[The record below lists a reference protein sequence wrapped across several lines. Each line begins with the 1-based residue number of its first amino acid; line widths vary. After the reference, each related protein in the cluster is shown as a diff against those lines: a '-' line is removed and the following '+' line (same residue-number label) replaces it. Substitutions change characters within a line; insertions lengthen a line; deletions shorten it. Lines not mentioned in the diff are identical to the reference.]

1 MNQINPE
8 DYRLQIEEEI
18 LNIIE
23 EKLVNRDMKAET
35 AQNIANL
42 VLDTLHPHMTIEEI
56 KRVVNDYD
64 QYFQELTDLVV
75 LINWDDQD
83 GSNQKVRQKVQFL
96 INTGKLKES

>member
-35 AQNIANL
+35 A
-42 VLDTLHPHMTIEEI
+42 
-56 KRVVNDYD
+56 
-64 QYFQELTDLVV
+64 
-75 LINWDDQD
+75 
-83 GSNQKVRQKVQFL
+83 
-96 INTGKLKES
+96 